1 MMIDAKNFPIYS
13 IGLYHAL
20 LFLVGPNVFDKRKR
34 RKGREMKKSL
44 NPILI
49 VSRLTLWLNLL
60 ATGDGR
66 MILGVFLS
74 PHSRYLA
81 ANGAIMRTSILGILN
96 FNGELLRAA
105 GTYWDVR
112 SKTIV

>member
-1 MMIDAKNFPIYS
+1 MQKNLPIYS

-60 ATGDGR
+60 ATGDSR